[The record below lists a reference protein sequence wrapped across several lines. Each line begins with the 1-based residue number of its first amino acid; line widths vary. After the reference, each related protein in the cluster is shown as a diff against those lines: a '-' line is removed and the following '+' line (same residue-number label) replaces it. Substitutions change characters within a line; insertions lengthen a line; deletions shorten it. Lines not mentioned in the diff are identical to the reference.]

1 MLGVI
6 RFDGQFQRI
15 NPAWAR
21 TLGYTSEEL
30 LAERFVNLIHPEDR
44 QSSLAHLERMAGG
57 EAVASFESR
66 LRTKDGTYRTF
77 LWSGAPLLDQHAFSV
92 TGHDITSQKRADE
105 ELRLRDR
112 AMQSVSQGILIT
124 DARQPDAPIV
134 YASPGFVQLTG
145 YGTEEVIGQNCR
157 FLQGM
162 GTDRAAVG
170 RIREAVREAKPCK
183 EELLNYRKDG
193 TPFWNELSLAP
204 VKNQSGAL
212 THFVGVQT
220 DVTERRSLEEQ
231 FRQAQK
237 MEAVGQL
244 AGGVAH
250 DFNNLLSIITGY
262 SEIILS
268 KAGKD
273 DPIRAFVKEISEASA
288 RAASLTRQ
296 LLAFSRK
303 TVLEPKVLDLNEV
316 VRETGKML
324 RRLIGEDIL
333 FTNVLDPMI
342 SRVKVDP
349 DQLGQMLM
357 NLTVNARD
365 AMPRGGSLTIE
376 TRPVELDQEYAR
388 LHSDVRP
395 GKYTM
400 LAVSDTGTG
409 MPPDVKERIF
419 EPFFT
424 TKGVGTGTGLGLAVV
439 MGIVKQS
446 GGHVAVYSEVNRG
459 TAFKLYFPAVE
470 DQASRATAR
479 SDVGSVRGAETV
491 LVVEDE
497 DGVRTL
503 VLLIL
508 QTHGYKVL
516 AATDGKDAL
525 RVVERHQ
532 GAIDLL
538 LTDVVMPGMGGREVA
553 QTLQLRFP
561 QMKVLYTSGYTDDA
575 VVRHG
580 ILQEETAFLQKPYSL
595 QSLANKV
602 RQVLDLK

>member
-1 MLGVI
+1 M
-6 RFDGQFQRI
+6 

>member
-1 MLGVI
+1 M
-6 RFDGQFQRI
+6 
-15 NPAWAR
+15 
-21 TLGYTSEEL
+21 
-30 LAERFVNLIHPEDR
+30 NLIHPEDR